1 MVITTTRQK
10 IGLIIGGILIILIL
24 LEIGLRVGGFVLL
37 SMQRSENRMTGFVVS
52 DGQDEVYRI
61 LTLGESMTADSMG
74 HYPWPRQL
82 EKILNNRSSEIKF
95 EVFNEAVGGTDI
107 TYLLT
112 KLKKNLNMYDPD
124 MVIAM
129 VGVVGF
135 SYNINLNYEENLIAR
150 VDMLLGDIRV
160 YKLGKLILAA
170 WKKKLKDYE
179 IIRFANAAEDIILN
193 RSFTGER
200 ENWNVGE
207 YDKAEEMLKKAIEIN
222 PENEG
227 NYIELAQ
234 LYRNAGEYD
243 KTEEMLKKAIEI
255 NPENGWNYIEL
266 MQLYLSGGEY
276 DKTEEMGKKAIE
288 INPESENAYI
298 ILGLLYR
305 GSKEYDKAEEMFKKV
320 LEINPRNYHASV
332 GLGLGYK
339 FQGEYDKAEEMFK
352 KALEINPGNKNT
364 YTLLGTL
371 YRGNNEYDKA
381 EEMFKKAGLPFN
393 FDTKVN
399 GYKKL
404 YEILNKQGIKYVA
417 MQYPLLDV
425 DELKLMF
432 DGDEDII
439 FVSNEENFKEALEN
453 GNYGDYFIDSF
464 AGSFGHS
471 TVKGNKLIAENVAN
485 VILKELGII
494 K

>member
-207 YDKAEEMLKKAIEIN
+207 YDKA
-222 PENEG
+222 
-227 NYIELAQ
+227 
-234 LYRNAGEYD
+234 
-243 KTEEMLKKAIEI
+243 EEMLKKAIEI